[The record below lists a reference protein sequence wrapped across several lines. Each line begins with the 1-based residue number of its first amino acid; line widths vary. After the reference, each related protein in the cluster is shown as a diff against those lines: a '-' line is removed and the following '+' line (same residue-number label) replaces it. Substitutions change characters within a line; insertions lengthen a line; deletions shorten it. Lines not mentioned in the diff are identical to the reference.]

1 MLDRLLEEN
10 HRRHEAEVKAG
21 LVSPDGKKK
30 GRSKRT
36 PSGTSPLLSRMTDTA
51 PTEAA
56 APPAPAELRAELEQL
71 VVGDLLGPA
80 EGEDER
86 LDARQFRRMRDRY
99 LLGRLAPRDTRGL
112 DPERND
118 DDGVDGDDGVE
129 DASGDRD
136 GARGATMFPSAFGLS
151 FVVDDSTESV
161 LVTASW
167 GRYEKQ
173 SEAAEERRGGVALVA
188 AHPAGGLARGAARRG

>member
-1 MLDRLLEEN
+1 MTES
-10 HRRHEAEVKAG
+10 V
-21 LVSPDGKKK
+21 
-30 GRSKRT
+30 
-36 PSGTSPLLSRMTDTA
+36 TDTPA
-51 PTEAA
+51 P
-56 APPAPAELRAELEQL
+56 PPAPAELRSELEQL

-80 EGEDER
+80 EGEHER

-99 LLGRLAPRDTRGL
+99 LLGRLAPRDTQGL
-112 DPERND
+112 DAERND

-151 FVVDDSTESV
+151 FVVEAATESV
-161 LVTASW
+161 IVTASW

-173 SEAAEERRGGVALVA
+173 SEAAEEIGEESNRSGSASRCR
-188 AHPAGGLARGAARRG
+188 ARASSARRGRDRSVRSVR